1 MPTHT
6 IGRDLPRISKDA
18 TVTYLNAA
26 QVRTRYGGMSDMAL
40 WRWLR
45 DETLGF
51 PKPLIINNRRFWLAA
66 ALTDWERTR
75 APGGSGPA
83 VTDEVTRPHAR
94 CSIETPLL
102 PTTGTG

>member
-1 MPTHT
+1 MSAHT
-6 IGRDLPRISKDA
+6 GRELPRVSADA
-18 TVTYLNAA
+18 DTIYLNAA

-66 ALTDWERTR
+66 ALTDWERKR
-75 APGGSGPA
+75 APYGSGPA
-83 VTDEVTRPHAR
+83 DEPEAA
-94 CSIETPLL
+94 
-102 PTTGTG
+102 